1 MKVNGNE
8 IYTGAY
14 ARRQEQ
20 AHGADMR
27 LSSEQSDD
35 LDKSIENAFGS
46 IAASNGNVNVSVS
59 KEDMDFLCSEDGFAR
74 MKKDAEDL
82 YAANIRQQQ
91 KIAEGKDPSD
101 KFWDNTGDQW
111 LTFSKAL
118 DDAGFYD
125 NMSDEQVREFEGL
138 LEKVTSGMDNL
149 SKSQY
154 NTGIDFGSYNAG
166 GKYFMSSA
174 EAATA
179 LEASTEAL
187 KYMSDKLIPDDLKE
201 EFNGLI
207 DMYKKHNEE
216 ILSEY
221 QSPMESFNKVIA
233 GIQKAGASFISK
245 KPVADYR
252 YTGMLG
258 EVDKTESDKN
268 EYRSKVADI
277 FAKYAGKSDLKT
289 IMDMLKAQYEE
300 YATDDSDDEG
310 FRQYVS
316 KEAGYL
322 FDNIE
327 KYWGVLLEK

>member
-1 MKVNGNE
+1 MKINGNE

-20 AHGADMR
+20 AHGSDMR
-27 LSSEQSDD
+27 LSSEQADNLS
-35 LDKSIENAFGS
+35 KSIENAFGS
-46 IAASNGNVNVSVS
+46 IAASNGNVSVSVS

-82 YAANIRQQQ
+82 YVANIRQQQ

-118 DDAGFYD
+118 DDAGFCD

-138 LEKVTSGMDNL
+138 LEKITSGMDNL

-174 EAATA
+174 EAATS

-221 QSPMESFNKVIA
+221 QSPMESFNKVVA

-245 KPVADYR
+245 KPVAEYR

-277 FAKYAGKSDLKT
+277 FTKYAGKSDLKT

-316 KEAGYL
+316 KEADYL

-327 KYWGVLLEK
+327 SYWSVLLQK

>member
-1 MKVNGNE
+1 MKINGNE

-20 AHGADMR
+20 AHETDIR
-27 LSSEQSDD
+27 LSSEQTDN

-166 GKYFMSSA
+166 G
-174 EAATA
+174 
-179 LEASTEAL
+179 
-187 KYMSDKLIPDDLKE
+187 
-201 EFNGLI
+201 
-207 DMYKKHNEE
+207 
-216 ILSEY
+216 
-221 QSPMESFNKVIA
+221 
-233 GIQKAGASFISK
+233 
-245 KPVADYR
+245 
-252 YTGMLG
+252 
-258 EVDKTESDKN
+258 
-268 EYRSKVADI
+268 
-277 FAKYAGKSDLKT
+277 
-289 IMDMLKAQYEE
+289 
-300 YATDDSDDEG
+300 
-310 FRQYVS
+310 
-316 KEAGYL
+316 
-322 FDNIE
+322 
-327 KYWGVLLEK
+327 